1 MRELGRRRTRS
12 RLVGLLLLLMFVLPA
27 AAKTVV
33 DFDPGVNFTRFK
45 TFAFIGGVEH
55 LNMLQLNPDLIKD
68 KVHQITSS
76 ELVKKGLHEVQP
88 NENPDLV
95 IRYWANSQQN
105 LDVGWQTNFGVFE
118 PFIGSYWG
126 FTYDTVNAYSSRE
139 GSLQIDLIEP
149 KRKDLAWRLYLIR
162 RITNSDKQWKEAN
175 EEISK
180 GFESFPPSA
189 KEVQDKIKEREEHP
203 PKSQ

>member
-1 MRELGRRRTRS
+1 MHLFGRQS
-12 RLVGLLLLLMFVLPA
+12 AKWQLIASLSLLLFIVPA

-33 DFDPGVNFTRFK
+33 DFDPNANFSRFK

-68 KVHQITSS
+68 KVHQIASS
-76 ELVKKGLHEVQP
+76 ELIKKGLREVQP

-95 IRYWANSQQN
+95 VRYWANSQQN
-105 LDVGWQTNFGVFE
+105 LNVGWQTNFGVYE
-118 PFIGSYWG
+118 PYIGSYWG

-139 GSLQIDLIEP
+139 GSLQIDLIDP
-149 KRKDLAWRLYLIR
+149 KKKDLAWRLYLIR
-162 RITNSDKQWKEAN
+162 RLTSSDKQWKEAD

-203 PKSQ
+203 PKTQ